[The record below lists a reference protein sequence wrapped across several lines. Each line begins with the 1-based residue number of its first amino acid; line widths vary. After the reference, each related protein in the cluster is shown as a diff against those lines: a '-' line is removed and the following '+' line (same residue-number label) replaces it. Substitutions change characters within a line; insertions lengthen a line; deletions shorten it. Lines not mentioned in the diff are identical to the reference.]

1 MALSK
6 STLLIRDYENIRRI
20 LRDIYIFG
28 CFSKEDYIEKN
39 DISGRKYDK
48 EQQRINAYLP
58 KGFIQKRRVNKKVL
72 LYCSYDMLSG
82 SENHLT
88 ETYRNKSFTALDIM
102 AYFFVQQILNDNGEL
117 TASEIL
123 DNLPIINDEIDF
135 TKDNLRVKLEEL
147 IDKGLIYSRKDGRN
161 VYYGLS
167 DDILVDFDDEEL
179 ISLYTYLEFIMNV
192 SPIEMPYYFLHKK
205 LKMYMQLE
213 RKISFDD
220 IDVFQFKHNH
230 IFASLDNDVLLTIL
244 RAQNNHNVL
253 KIESYNAN
261 NPPAIVI
268 PGEIIH
274 DSTYG
279 RQYLYCFNL
288 ENKKPMVIRLDSIN
302 VISIEREFTDSETEI
317 YMSMSNYSDGCWS
330 TSGVSKELTEVVI
343 EFRFDEDKEKYIYRR
358 IEEEGHNGCIKK
370 ISEGVYEY
378 RLMVRDPGEMIPW
391 IRSFGERAKV
401 ISSGDFN
408 IESAIAMDWEKAVKK
423 YESI

>member
-1 MALSK
+1 MALGK
-6 STLLIRDYENIRRI
+6 SNLLIRDYENIRKI

-28 CFSKEDYIEKN
+28 CFSKDDYIKKN

-58 KGFIQKRRVNKKVL
+58 KDFIQKRRVNKKVL
-72 LYCSYDMLSG
+72 VYCSYDMLSG

-88 ETYRNKSFTALDIM
+88 ETFKNKSFTALDIM
-102 AYFFVQQILNDNGEL
+102 AYFFIQQILNDHDEL

-123 DNLPIINDEIDF
+123 DNLPIMNDEIDF

-161 VYYGLS
+161 VYYGIS
-167 DDILVDFDDEEL
+167 DDILADFDDGEL
-179 ISLYTYLEFIMNV
+179 ISLYTYLEFVMNV
-192 SPIEMPYYFLHKK
+192 SPIEMPYSFLYKK

-213 RKISFDD
+213 RNISFAD

-244 RAQNNHNVL
+244 KARNNHNVL
-253 KIESYNAN
+253 QIESYNVN
-261 NPPAIVI
+261 NTMTIVI

-274 DSTYG
+274 DSIYG
-279 RQYLYCFNL
+279 RQYLYCYNID
-288 ENKKPMVIRLDSIN
+288 NKRPLVIRLDSIN
-302 VISIEREFTDSETEI
+302 VISIGREFTDSEMKI
-317 YMSMSNYSDGCWS
+317 YMSMMNYSDGCWS
-330 TSGVSKELTEVVI
+330 ISGVLKDPTEIVI
-343 EFRFDEDKEKYIYRR
+343 EFRFDESNEKYIYRR
-358 IEEEGHNGCIKK
+358 IEEEGHDGHIEK

-423 YESI
+423 YESV